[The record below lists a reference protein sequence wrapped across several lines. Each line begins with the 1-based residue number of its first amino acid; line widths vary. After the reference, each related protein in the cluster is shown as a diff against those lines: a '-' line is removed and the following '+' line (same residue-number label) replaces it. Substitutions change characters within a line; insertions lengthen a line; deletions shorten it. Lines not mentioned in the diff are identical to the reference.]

1 MRTAM
6 GAAEHPG
13 AHRPGPAE
21 WAVRI
26 LALSCWCL
34 VVWILVTWT
43 RTLEQL
49 AFGAVIAV
57 VVATGLATM
66 GAVAPPWR
74 VLAPKR
80 FAGGL
85 WLIVNVLRRILVAN
99 VKLAARIWNPRRP
112 VTSGM
117 IIVPTE
123 TTSDGGLT
131 AVGLITSLIVDN
143 QIVDLDRS
151 RHLLQYHAVSVPAGS
166 REDARREI
174 NGPVEDL
181 LTPIEGGRGGDRPDG

>member
-1 MRTAM
+1 M

-13 AHRPGPAE
+13 GHPPGPAE
-21 WAVRI
+21 WVVRI
-26 LALSCWCL
+26 LALACWCL
-34 VVWILVTWT
+34 LVWILVTWT

-49 AFGAVIAV
+49 AFGAVISV
-57 VVATGLATM
+57 VVATGLATL
-66 GAVAPPWR
+66 GPVAPPWR
-74 VLAPKR
+74 VLAPRR

-85 WLIVNVLRRILVAN
+85 WLITNALGRILVAN

-112 VTSGM
+112 VASGM

-123 TTSDGGLT
+123 KTSDGGLA
-131 AVGLITSLIVDN
+131 AVGLMTSLIVDN

-151 RHLLQYHAVSVPAGS
+151 RHLLQYHAISVPAGS

-181 LTPIEGGRGGDRPDG
+181 LTPIERGRDRDRPDG